1 METKNRTFHNTW
13 HKNIQNNDAQ
23 NINKKSIYKSI
34 LKIIFLLLLIFSV
47 LIIYRWSKKIPD
59 IELLSINKAEYLF
72 QPDTLLSPKLLIQ
85 NKSNEPITIE
95 AFLAKKSVANPNI
108 IILEKPKGQYK
119 LSNKRN
125 IYFYSIKGI
134 LNSNKRIL
142 KLIENVEIISSDG
155 TKLFTDNI
163 IYNYKNNIINGE
175 DEVTLDG
182 QWGILKGKGFSYNLK
197 SSIIKLKGNPKLSLY
212 NNRGTVQ

>member
-1 METKNRTFHNTW
+1 M
-13 HKNIQNNDAQ
+13 
-23 NINKKSIYKSI
+23 
-34 LKIIFLLLLIFSV
+34 
-47 LIIYRWSKKIPD
+47 
-59 IELLSINKAEYLF
+59 LF
-72 QPDTLLSPKLLIQ
+72 RS
-85 NKSNEPITIE
+85 
-95 AFLAKKSVANPNI
+95 
-108 IILEKPKGQYK
+108 
-119 LSNKRN
+119 SNKRN

-212 NNRGTVQ
+212 NNRGKVQ

>member
-1 METKNRTFHNTW
+1 MRSIKDE
-13 HKNIQNNDAQ
+13 QNL
-23 NINKKSIYKSI
+23 NKKSIYKPI
-34 LKIIFLLLLIFSV
+34 LKIIFLLLLIFSI

-59 IELLSINKAEYLF
+59 VELLSINKAEYLF

-85 NKSNEPITIE
+85 NKSNEPVTIE
-95 AFLAKKSVANPNI
+95 AFLAKKSVGNPNV

-197 SSIIKLKGNPKLSLY
+197 SSIITLTGNPKLSLY
-212 NNRGTVQ
+212 YNRGIVK

>member
-95 AFLAKKSVANPNI
+95 AFLAKKSVENPNI

-212 NNRGTVQ
+212 NNRGIVQ

>member
-1 METKNRTFHNTW
+1 MDTKNRTFHNTW

-23 NINKKSIYKSI
+23 NINKKSIYKPI
-34 LKIIFLLLLIFSV
+34 LKIIFLLLLIFST

-95 AFLAKKSVANPNI
+95 AFLAKKSAENPNI

-119 LSNKRN
+119 LSDKRN

-212 NNRGTVQ
+212 NNRGIVQ

>member
-1 METKNRTFHNTW
+1 METENKTFHNTW
-13 HKNIQNNDAQ
+13 HKSIQNNDAQ
-23 NINKKSIYKSI
+23 NINKKSIYKPI
-34 LKIIFLLLLIFSV
+34 LKITFLLLLIFSI

-59 IELLSINKAEYLF
+59 VELLSINKAEYLF

-85 NKSNEPITIE
+85 NKSNEPVTIE
-95 AFLAKKSVANPNI
+95 AFLAKKSVGNPNV

-142 KLIENVEIISSDG
+142 KLIDNVEIISSDG

-175 DEVTLDG
+175 NEVTLDG
-182 QWGILKGKGFSYNLK
+182 QWGILQGKGFSYNLK

-212 NNRGTVQ
+212 NNRGIVQ

>member
-1 METKNRTFHNTW
+1 METENRTFHNTW

-23 NINKKSIYKSI
+23 NLNKKSIYKPI
-34 LKIIFLLLLIFSV
+34 LKIIFLLLLIFST
-47 LIIYRWSKKIPD
+47 LIIYKWSKKIPD
-59 IELLSINKAEYLF
+59 VELLSINKAEYLF

-95 AFLAKKSVANPNI
+95 AFLAKKSVENPNI
-108 IILEKPKGQYK
+108 IILKNPKGQYK

-125 IYFYSIKGI
+125 IYFYSVKGI
-134 LNSNKRIL
+134 LNSNKGIL

-155 TKLFTDNI
+155 TKLFTDSI

-197 SSIIKLKGNPKLSLY
+197 SSIINLTGNPKLSLY
-212 NNRGTVQ
+212 NNKGIAQ

>member
-1 METKNRTFHNTW
+1 MKTENRTFHNTW
-13 HKNIQNNDAQ
+13 HKNIQNNDVQ
-23 NINKKSIYKSI
+23 NLNKKSIYKPI
-34 LKIIFLLLLIFSV
+34 LKIIFLLLLIFSI
-47 LIIYRWSKKIPD
+47 LIIYKWSKKIPD
-59 IELLSINKAEYLF
+59 VELLSINKAEYLF

-95 AFLAKKSVANPNI
+95 AFLAKKSVENPNI
-108 IILEKPKGQYK
+108 IILKNPKGQYK

-134 LNSNKRIL
+134 LNSNKGIL

-155 TKLFTDNI
+155 TKLFTDSI

-197 SSIIKLKGNPKLSLY
+197 SSIINLTGNPKLSLY
-212 NNRGTVQ
+212 NNKGIAQ

>member
-95 AFLAKKSVANPNI
+95 AFLAKKSVENPNI
-108 IILEKPKGQYK
+108 IILKNPKGQYK

-125 IYFYSIKGI
+125 IYFYSVKGI
-134 LNSNKRIL
+134 LNSNKGIL

-212 NNRGTVQ
+212 NNRGIVQ

>member
-1 METKNRTFHNTW
+1 MEKKNQSFHNTW
-13 HKNIQNNDAQ
+13 HKNIQNNDTQ
-23 NINKKSIYKSI
+23 NINKKSVYKPI
-34 LKIIFLLLLIFSV
+34 LKIISLLLLIFFT

-59 IELLSINKAEYLF
+59 VELLSINKAEYLF

-95 AFLAKKSVANPNI
+95 AFLAKKSVENPNI

-197 SSIIKLKGNPKLSLY
+197 SSIINLKGNPKLSLY
-212 NNRGTVQ
+212 NNRGIVQ

>member
-1 METKNRTFHNTW
+1 MKTENRTFHNTW

-23 NINKKSIYKSI
+23 NLNKKSIYKPI
-34 LKIIFLLLLIFSV
+34 LKIIFLLLLIFST
-47 LIIYRWSKKIPD
+47 LIIYKWSKKIPD
-59 IELLSINKAEYLF
+59 VELLSINKAEYLF

-95 AFLAKKSVANPNI
+95 AFLAKKSVENPNI
-108 IILEKPKGQYK
+108 IILKNPKGHYK

-134 LNSNKRIL
+134 LNSNKGIL

-197 SSIIKLKGNPKLSLY
+197 SSIINLTGKPKLSLY
-212 NNRGTVQ
+212 NNKGIVQ

>member
-1 METKNRTFHNTW
+1 MDTKNRTFHNTW

-23 NINKKSIYKSI
+23 NINKKSIYKPI
-34 LKIIFLLLLIFSV
+34 LKIIFLLLLIFST
-47 LIIYRWSKKIPD
+47 LIIYRWGKKIPD

-95 AFLAKKSVANPNI
+95 AFLAKKSVENPNI

-182 QWGILKGKGFSYNLK
+182 EWGILKGKGFSYNLK

-212 NNRGTVQ
+212 NNRGIVQ

>member
-1 METKNRTFHNTW
+1 METENRTFHNTW

-23 NINKKSIYKSI
+23 NINKKSIYKPI
-34 LKIIFLLLLIFSV
+34 LKIIFLLLLIFSI

-59 IELLSINKAEYLF
+59 VELLSINKAEYLF

-95 AFLAKKSVANPNI
+95 AFLAKKSVENPNI

-134 LNSNKRIL
+134 LNSNKGIL

-212 NNRGTVQ
+212 NNRGIVQ

>member
-95 AFLAKKSVANPNI
+95 AFLAKK
-108 IILEKPKGQYK
+108 KC
-119 LSNKRN
+119 
-125 IYFYSIKGI
+125 
-134 LNSNKRIL
+134 
-142 KLIENVEIISSDG
+142 
-155 TKLFTDNI
+155 
-163 IYNYKNNIINGE
+163 
-175 DEVTLDG
+175 
-182 QWGILKGKGFSYNLK
+182 
-197 SSIIKLKGNPKLSLY
+197 
-212 NNRGTVQ
+212 

>member
-1 METKNRTFHNTW
+1 M
-13 HKNIQNNDAQ
+13 
-23 NINKKSIYKSI
+23 
-34 LKIIFLLLLIFSV
+34 
-47 LIIYRWSKKIPD
+47 
-59 IELLSINKAEYLF
+59 
-72 QPDTLLSPKLLIQ
+72 SPKLLIQ

-95 AFLAKKSVANPNI
+95 AFLAKKSVENPNI
-108 IILEKPKGQYK
+108 IILKNPKGQYK

-134 LNSNKRIL
+134 LNSNKGIL

-212 NNRGTVQ
+212 NNRGIVQ

>member
-1 METKNRTFHNTW
+1 MEKKNQTFHNTW
-13 HKNIQNNDAQ
+13 HKNIQNNDTQ
-23 NINKKSIYKSI
+23 NINKKSVYKPI
-34 LKIIFLLLLIFSV
+34 LKIISLLLLIFFT

-59 IELLSINKAEYLF
+59 VELLSINKAEYLF

-95 AFLAKKSVANPNI
+95 AFLAKKSVENPNI

-134 LNSNKRIL
+134 LNSNKGIL

-175 DEVTLDG
+175 DQVILNG
-182 QWGILKGKGFSYNLK
+182 KWGTLKGKGFSYNLK
-197 SSIIKLKGNPKLSLY
+197 SSIINLTGNPKLSLY
-212 NNRGTVQ
+212 NNRGIVK

>member
-1 METKNRTFHNTW
+1 MKTENRTFHNTW

-23 NINKKSIYKSI
+23 NLNKKSIYKPI
-34 LKIIFLLLLIFSV
+34 LKIIFLLLLIFSM

-59 IELLSINKAEYLF
+59 VELLSINNEDYLF

-95 AFLAKKSVANPNI
+95 AFLAKKSAENPNI

-125 IYFYSIKGI
+125 IYFYSTKGI

-197 SSIIKLKGNPKLSLY
+197 SSIINLTGNPKLSLY
-212 NNRGTVQ
+212 NNKGIVQ

>member
-95 AFLAKKSVANPNI
+95 AFLAKKSARNPNI

-119 LSNKRN
+119 LSDKRN

>member
-1 METKNRTFHNTW
+1 MKTENRTFHNTW
-13 HKNIQNNDAQ
+13 HKNIQNNDVQ
-23 NINKKSIYKSI
+23 NLNKKSIYKPI
-34 LKIIFLLLLIFSV
+34 LKIIFLLLLIFSI
-47 LIIYRWSKKIPD
+47 LIIYKWSKKIPD
-59 IELLSINKAEYLF
+59 VELLSINKAEYLF

-95 AFLAKKSVANPNI
+95 AFLAKKSVENPNI
-108 IILEKPKGQYK
+108 IILKNPKGQYK

-125 IYFYSIKGI
+125 IYFYSVKGI
-134 LNSNKRIL
+134 LNSNKGIL

-155 TKLFTDNI
+155 TKLFTDSI

-197 SSIIKLKGNPKLSLY
+197 SSIINLTGNPKLSLY
-212 NNRGTVQ
+212 NNKGIAQ

>member
-1 METKNRTFHNTW
+1 MDTKNRTFHNTW

-23 NINKKSIYKSI
+23 NINKKSIYKPI
-34 LKIIFLLLLIFSV
+34 LKIIFLLLLIFSI

-95 AFLAKKSVANPNI
+95 AFLAKKSAGNPNI

-212 NNRGTVQ
+212 NNRGIVQ

>member
-23 NINKKSIYKSI
+23 NINKKSIYKPI
-34 LKIIFLLLLIFSV
+34 LKIIFLLLLIFST
-47 LIIYRWSKKIPD
+47 LIIYRWGKKIPD

-95 AFLAKKSVANPNI
+95 AFLAKKSVESPNI

-134 LNSNKRIL
+134 LNSNKGIL

-182 QWGILKGKGFSYNLK
+182 QWGILQGKGFSYNLK
-197 SSIIKLKGNPKLSLY
+197 SSIINLKGNPKLSLY
-212 NNRGTVQ
+212 NNRGIVQ